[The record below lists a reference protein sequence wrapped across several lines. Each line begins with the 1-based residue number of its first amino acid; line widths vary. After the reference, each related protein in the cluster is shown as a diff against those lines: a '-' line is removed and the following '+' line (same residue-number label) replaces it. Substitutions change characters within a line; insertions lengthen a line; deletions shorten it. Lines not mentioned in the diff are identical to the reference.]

1 MVIMTSVH
9 RVVLSQKAYQAL
21 KAEAMIRNKSTN
33 AVLDDLIIGN
43 ISQKAKEV
51 LKTIGSI
58 EQEEAET
65 KGIHEHVDVK
75 TIKPSSQITKRPESH
90 KSTKPQ
96 LAKDEVAVNK
106 IKQLWTDS
114 ELSISAIAKEIG
126 AARSTVGSLIDRL
139 IERGELSPR
148 PESGK
153 K

>member
-1 MVIMTSVH
+1 MATMASVH

-21 KAEAMIRNKSTN
+21 KAEGMVKNQSINV
-33 AVLDDLIIGN
+33 VLDDLIISN

-58 EQEEAET
+58 EQEETET

-75 TIKPSSQITKRPESH
+75 TIKPASQITKKPEVH

-96 LAKDEVAVNK
+96 LAKDEAAINR
-106 IKQLWTDS
+106 IKELWTS
-114 ELSISAIAKEIG
+114 GKSKAAIAKEIG
-126 AARSTVGSLIDRL
+126 APRSTVGSLIDRL

-148 PESGK
+148 AESGK